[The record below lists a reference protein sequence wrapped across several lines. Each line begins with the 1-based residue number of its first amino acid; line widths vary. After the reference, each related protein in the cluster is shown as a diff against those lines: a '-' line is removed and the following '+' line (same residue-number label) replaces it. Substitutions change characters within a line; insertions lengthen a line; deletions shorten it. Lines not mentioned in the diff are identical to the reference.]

1 MGDSVTR
8 WIEGAKNGDEEA
20 ARALWNHYHKQIVGF
35 ARRKLPDGRR
45 RVSDEEDV
53 ALSVFKSFFLAARD
67 GRFPELRDREGLWK
81 LLIKMTVRK
90 AVDFK
95 RHEGRL
101 KRRVVGESVLETPQ
115 NDDQSDGLSQFDGG
129 EPTPEFVVLMADRC
143 RWLLESLG
151 DQQLRDVTM
160 AKLEG
165 LRNEEIADRLGC
177 SQRTIQRQLHLIR
190 KKWELVLEE
199 EREP

>member
-1 MGDSVTR
+1 MDDSVTR

-20 ARALWNHYHKQIVGF
+20 TQALWNHYHKQIIGF
-35 ARRKLPDGRR
+35 ARKKLPDGRR
-45 RVSDEEDV
+45 RVADEEDV
-53 ALSVFKSFFLAARD
+53 ALSVFKSFFLAARA

-81 LLIKMTVRK
+81 LLIKMTARK

-95 RHEGRL
+95 RYEGRIR
-101 KRRVVGESVLETPQ
+101 RRVLGESVLETPGS
-115 NDDQSDGLSQFDGG
+115 DDQGEGLAQFDGG
-129 EPTPEFVVLMADRC
+129 EPTPEFVVLMADQC
-143 RWLLESLG
+143 RWLMEKLG

-190 KKWELVLEE
+190 KKWEGALDE
-199 EREP
+199 ERQS